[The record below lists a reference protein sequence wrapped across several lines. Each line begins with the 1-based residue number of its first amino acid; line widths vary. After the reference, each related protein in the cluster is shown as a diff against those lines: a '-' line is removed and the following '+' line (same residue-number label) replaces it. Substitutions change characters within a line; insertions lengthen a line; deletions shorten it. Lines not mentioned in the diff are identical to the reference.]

1 MRDFLGDVGTGLDFV
16 VVITAA
22 VLLVIVCALIISFF
36 LGALSCLTTKFF
48 KS

>member
-1 MRDFLGDVGTGLDFV
+1 MRDFLGTVDSSLDFV
-16 VVITAA
+16 VVITGA

-36 LGALSCLTTKFF
+36 LGAFSCLTTRFF